1 MKRNYLF
8 VMLGAAILLTMNACK
23 TELDL
28 DDELKFSKLTVEEQK
43 QKIEENGLEL
53 VEVMNGIQDTKAMT
67 TMMNML
73 EMTGAEVYGAP
84 MQKLVADVKN
94 HRRSSFQNF
103 DKQMRVSYIDSDVW
117 GEYDYN
123 FDSEEIEKT
132 KDLTNK
138 IVVRFPAT
146 ESATKNNAVVTIT
159 YEASNIQIPETE
171 EVYPSKLT
179 FKMTVDAKEVMSA
192 SYEGSYYNDGS
203 PKSVKQSVE
212 IEKYSWAAEVT
223 NDQKK
228 ATESYEF
235 KNGSNTIIKTTAE
248 INGVLTKDVIT
259 DSFEDGEPQDAIS
272 DFAAYFQVMDIAV
285 KGGTTDFK
293 GFANGMIALNENE
306 NENEKFS
313 EKEYLEKE
321 VELIN
326 KYMVCTALFVD
337 DNRKFADVEFYVV
350 EDVYEYSYYDY
361 FLEKEVTETE
371 TDYDIAPRF
380 ILSDG
385 SKVDVEEYFQNGF
398 DELIQKL
405 QNMVEEYE

>member
-8 VMLGAAILLTMNACK
+8 VILGAAILLTMNACK

-43 QKIEENGLEL
+43 QKIEENGLEM

-94 HRRSSFQNF
+94 HRRNSFQNF
-103 DKQMRVSYIDSDVW
+103 DKQMRVSYIDSEVW

-146 ESATKNNAVVTIT
+146 ESATKNNAVITIT
-159 YEASNIQIPETE
+159 YEASKIQIPETE

-179 FKMTVDAKEVMSA
+179 YKMTVDAKEVMSA
-192 SYEGSYYNDGS
+192 NYEGSYYNDGS

-212 IEKYSWAAEVT
+212 IEDYSWAAEVT

-235 KNGSNTIIKTTAE
+235 KNGSKTIIKTTAE
-248 INGVLTKDVIT
+248 INGVLTEDVIT

-285 KGGTTDFK
+285 KGGTSDLK
-293 GFANGMIALNENE
+293 GFADAMTALNENE
-306 NENEKFS
+306 KLS
-313 EKEYLEKE
+313 EKEMMEKQ

-350 EDVYEYSYYDY
+350 EEVYEYSYYDY
-361 FLEKEVTETE
+361 FLEKEVTESE
-371 TDYDIAPRF
+371 IDYSIAPRF

-398 DELIQKL
+398 NDLIEKIED
-405 QNMVEEYE
+405 MVEDFE